1 MQSSY
6 SKSIKTK
13 IQQGHQTPQ
22 FGHYLTVR
30 MEHPNNPGGGSG
42 RCAACIMER
51 RGVTSCYHGSKIYGS
66 ATATSKD

>member
-6 SKSIKTK
+6 SKSITTK

-42 RCAACIMER
+42 DVRLALWKGE
-51 RGVTSCYHGSKIYGS
+51 V
-66 ATATSKD
+66 